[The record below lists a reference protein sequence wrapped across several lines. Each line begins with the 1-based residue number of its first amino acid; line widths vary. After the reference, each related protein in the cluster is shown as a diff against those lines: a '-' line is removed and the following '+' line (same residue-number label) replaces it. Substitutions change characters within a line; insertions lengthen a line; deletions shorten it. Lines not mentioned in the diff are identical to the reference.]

1 MGGCPG
7 RGEGERGGGAGTG
20 GQASGEGGM
29 LLVDLRRPVL
39 GRGGPSLAARPC
51 RELGR
56 VWPVAAGEAGLLEF
70 GDTMGGDA
78 VSVGDR

>member
-1 MGGCPG
+1 
-7 RGEGERGGGAGTG
+7 
-20 GQASGEGGM
+20 M
-29 LLVDLRRPVL
+29 LLVDLRRPAL

-56 VWPVAAGEAGLLEF
+56 VWPAAAGEAGLLEL
-70 GDTMGGDA
+70 GDALGGDA